1 MEDGSRESHPED
13 INRTTKSHKDL
24 TQSVR
29 VFCMESPGRLVGL
42 AQEALALHSPEPTN
56 MRPGESPTWT
66 EPTWPDGGLSK
77 SFH

>member
-1 MEDGSRESHPED
+1 
-13 INRTTKSHKDL
+13 
-24 TQSVR
+24 
-29 VFCMESPGRLVGL
+29 MESPGRLVGL